1 MNGEHKIK
9 QAYRSILQHD
19 FEQAID
25 WFHQAVNDEPDN
37 ADYHYRLSITYARSN
52 KLPPAIEHAKQAV
65 DLQPEQLIFR
75 YHYRNVQAR
84 KLVQEAGRRMEQ
96 GNGDLNRV
104 VVMLKQAIQLDSLYL
119 EAYMLLGVA
128 YTGLRRYSLANA
140 AFQEA
145 LKLDP
150 HREDVKVLLQQ
161 LDQHEKL
168 MNH

>member
-25 WFHQAVNDEPDN
+25 WFHQAVNEEPNN

-65 DLQPEQLIFR
+65 KLQPEQFIFR
-75 YHYRNVQAR
+75 NHYCNVLAR
-84 KLVQEAGRRMEQ
+84 ELVQEAGRKMEQ
-96 GNGDLNRV
+96 GIGDLNEV
-104 VVMLKQAIQLDSLYL
+104 VSMLKQAIQLDSLYL

-128 YTGLRRYSLANA
+128 YMGQKRYSLAK
-140 AFQEA
+140 QSLLEA
-145 LKLDP
+145 RRLDP
-150 HREDVKVLLQQ
+150 LREDVKALLQQ
-161 LDQHEKL
+161 LDQNEQSI
-168 MNH
+168 NH